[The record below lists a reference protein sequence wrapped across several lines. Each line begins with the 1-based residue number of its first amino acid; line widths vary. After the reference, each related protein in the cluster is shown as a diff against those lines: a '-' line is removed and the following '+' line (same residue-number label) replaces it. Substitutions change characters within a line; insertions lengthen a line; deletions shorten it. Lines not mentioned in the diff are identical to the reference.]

1 MRRCK
6 SRQTPYVV
14 EVWVGIGTSWWGIL
28 LRRGKACSPR
38 ELSNPLSVSGISPPL
53 HIVEW
58 GEIMFPFSPPPWP
71 LPPTHPTPA
80 HSTHTRTRTSPTRCD
95 TAPLDKGWKEI
106 VPSHR
111 RVQREESEII
121 IDTGRHYPV
130 RFYLALLPT
139 TQLVRDLVG
148 IHVGP
153 LLPVDLGRGKRQGV
167 LVRNRIKRADMD
179 TDTAARERVL
189 PEVRKRGG
197 HGVGQPRWPRD
208 LLPRICAELPT
219 RTPCTR

>member
-1 MRRCK
+1 
-6 SRQTPYVV
+6 
-14 EVWVGIGTSWWGIL
+14 
-28 LRRGKACSPR
+28 
-38 ELSNPLSVSGISPPL
+38 
-53 HIVEW
+53 
-58 GEIMFPFSPPPWP
+58 MFPFSTPPWP

-111 RVQREESEII
+111 RVQGEESEII

-167 LVRNRIKRADMD
+167 LVRNRIERADMD
-179 TDTAARERVL
+179 TDTASARTCATRS
-189 PEVRKRGG
+189 PKTGG
-197 HGVGQPRWPRD
+197 ARCRAAALAPGPAAQNLR
-208 LLPRICAELPT
+208 
-219 RTPCTR
+219 RTPNSHALYSLGPRRVVRR